1 MISMIRPKVQDYVRK
16 SSFGFAVEK
25 MPQEEISADF
35 FQELPVNFSR
45 TASGHLYSG
54 GCPGRCRAS
63 PSNQA
68 R

>member
-35 FQELPVNFSR
+35 FQELPERFSAAEFFL
-45 TASGHLYSG
+45 TVQTIAPLW
-54 GCPGRCRAS
+54 PAV
-63 PSNQA
+63 P
-68 R
+68 